1 MASVAPLLY
10 IFVHA
15 VLLLCW
21 GNLLYLGHSHETTTP
36 LDALAILLGAAMAA
50 IQISAI
56 IDDLRATDR
65 ASQDNTPDEKNPHD
79 SDHIG

>member
-1 MASVAPLLY
+1 MASSSPLLY

-15 VLLLCW
+15 VLALCW
-21 GNLLYLGHSHETTTP
+21 GNLLYLGHSHETTSP
-36 LDALAILLGAAMAA
+36 LDALAILLGAAMAT

-56 IDDLRATDR
+56 IDDLRATAR
-65 ASQDNTPDEKNPHD
+65 ASRDNNTNEENPHD

>member
-1 MASVAPLLY
+1 MASSSPLLY

-21 GNLLYLGHSHETTTP
+21 GNLLYLGHSQTTTTP
-36 LDALAILLGAAMAA
+36 LDALAILLGAAIGA
-50 IQISAI
+50 IQVSAL
-56 IDDLRATDR
+56 IDDIRTK
-65 ASQDNTPDEKNPHD
+65 NEKNPHD

>member
-1 MASVAPLLY
+1 MAPAAPLLY

-21 GNLLYLGHSHETTTP
+21 GNLLYLGLNQTTRTP
-36 LDALAILLGAAMAA
+36 LDALAILLGAAIGA
-50 IQISAI
+50 IQVSAL
-56 IDDLRATDR
+56 IDDIRTK
-65 ASQDNTPDEKNPHD
+65 NEKNPHD

>member
-1 MASVAPLLY
+1 MAALSPLLY

-15 VLLLCW
+15 VLALCW

-36 LDALAILLGAAMAA
+36 LDAIAILLGAAMAA

-56 IDDLRATDR
+56 LDDIRATAR
-65 ASQDNTPDEKNPHD
+65 ASQDEKNSHNPD
-79 SDHIG
+79 DID